1 MVDVG
6 ASSAYFN
13 KSLLKLTVMGV
24 RSECGNCSMVKLVSR
39 SSSLLPRF
47 VEFTDV
53 VNNEGPS
60 SCAGHQGGTTTAP
73 APTCYA
79 KTRLAS
85 YSIRFLA
92 SQHFNTDNSLHQCR
106 AFILFLGVSTM
117 RTFVYQFG
125 IALRDAK
132 VLAIKC
138 AADKR
143 GSRSTPNA
151 YVAAVV
157 TPILR
162 HLHDVKGDETMHY
175 DRVLVFKL
183 VRMH

>member
-1 MVDVG
+1 MTSFKAKAVSKIVV
-6 ASSAYFN
+6 SSKEKDDGMY
-13 KSLLKLTVMGV
+13 
-24 RSECGNCSMVKLVSR
+24 
-39 SSSLLPRF
+39 
-47 VEFTDV
+47 
-53 VNNEGPS
+53 NEGPS
-60 SCAGHQGGTTTAP
+60 SCAGHQGGATTAP

-106 AFILFLGVSTM
+106 AFILFLDVSTM

-132 VLAIKC
+132 VLAIPC

-151 YVAAVV
+151 CVAAVV

-162 HLHDVKGDETMHY
+162 YLHDVKRRRNYE
-175 DRVLVFKL
+175 LL

>member
-1 MVDVG
+1 
-6 ASSAYFN
+6 
-13 KSLLKLTVMGV
+13 
-24 RSECGNCSMVKLVSR
+24 
-39 SSSLLPRF
+39 
-47 VEFTDV
+47 
-53 VNNEGPS
+53 
-60 SCAGHQGGTTTAP
+60 
-73 APTCYA
+73 
-79 KTRLAS
+79 
-85 YSIRFLA
+85 
-92 SQHFNTDNSLHQCR
+92 
-106 AFILFLGVSTM
+106 M

-132 VLAIKC
+132 VLVIPC

-157 TPILR
+157 LR

>member
-1 MVDVG
+1 METCGFVLISYAVFCG
-6 ASSAYFN
+6 ILMYLN
-13 KSLLKLTVMGV
+13 LTFM
-24 RSECGNCSMVKLVSR
+24 
-39 SSSLLPRF
+39 
-47 VEFTDV
+47 
-53 VNNEGPS
+53 NEGPS
-60 SCAGHQGGTTTAP
+60 SCTGHQGGANTAL

-92 SQHFNTDNSLHQCR
+92 SEHFNTDDSVHQCR
-106 AFILFLGVSTM
+106 AFILFLDVSTM

-125 IALRDAK
+125 IALWDAK
-132 VLAIKC
+132 VPAIPC
-138 AADKR
+138 AVDKR

-151 YVAAVV
+151 YEAAVV

-175 DRVLVFKL
+175 DRVLVFK
-183 VRMH
+183 

>member
-1 MVDVG
+1 
-6 ASSAYFN
+6 
-13 KSLLKLTVMGV
+13 
-24 RSECGNCSMVKLVSR
+24 
-39 SSSLLPRF
+39 
-47 VEFTDV
+47 
-53 VNNEGPS
+53 
-60 SCAGHQGGTTTAP
+60 
-73 APTCYA
+73 
-79 KTRLAS
+79 
-85 YSIRFLA
+85 
-92 SQHFNTDNSLHQCR
+92 
-106 AFILFLGVSTM
+106 M

-132 VLAIKC
+132 VLAIPC

-151 YVAAVV
+151 YVAADIV

>member
-1 MVDVG
+1 
-6 ASSAYFN
+6 
-13 KSLLKLTVMGV
+13 
-24 RSECGNCSMVKLVSR
+24 
-39 SSSLLPRF
+39 
-47 VEFTDV
+47 
-53 VNNEGPS
+53 
-60 SCAGHQGGTTTAP
+60 
-73 APTCYA
+73 
-79 KTRLAS
+79 
-85 YSIRFLA
+85 
-92 SQHFNTDNSLHQCR
+92 
-106 AFILFLGVSTM
+106 M

-132 VLAIKC
+132 VLAIPC
-138 AADKR
+138 PADKR

-151 YVAAVV
+151 CYVAAIV

>member
-1 MVDVG
+1 MFGEAVKRLDRLAPHLVQI
-6 ASSAYFN
+6 
-13 KSLLKLTVMGV
+13 
-24 RSECGNCSMVKLVSR
+24 CG
-39 SSSLLPRF
+39 F
-47 VEFTDV
+47 VWAKY
-53 VNNEGPS
+53 NEGPS
-60 SCAGHQGGTTTAP
+60 SCAGHQGGATTAP

-85 YSIRFLA
+85 YSIGFLA

-106 AFILFLGVSTM
+106 AFILFLDVSTM

-132 VLAIKC
+132 VLAIPC
-138 AADKR
+138 AANKR